1 MNLHD
6 GVSTVPET
14 DYSFAMEIRVQL
26 ARIEETLK
34 TLSAMATTLDN
45 VKETAKEALQC
56 ADKANQRL
64 DLIEPSK
71 DIAEDAKR
79 KAELALKTL
88 EKQADDQ
95 KWFKRTFYAAV
106 IVAAT
111 GGICAAVWAGIKLA
125 AIG

>member
-1 MNLHD
+1 MNQIE

-56 ADKANQRL
+56 ADRANQRL
-64 DLIEPSK
+64 DVIEPSK
-71 DIAEDAKR
+71 DIAEEAKR
-79 KAELALKTL
+79 KAEEALKTL

-95 KWFKRTFYAAV
+95 KWFKRTFYGAL
-106 IVAAT
+106 IT
-111 GGICAAVWAGIKLA
+111 GFAGGVFALVWAGIQ
-125 AIG
+125 ITGTN